1 MKKNKYLNFSLFC
14 VSKNEGE
21 DDEELIVSIDTSSG
35 RLPMDLIKVYN
46 NLKSV
51 ECGDIVNTIGSYE
64 FFNSMYYDGYIKI
77 SYINDT
83 DRRRKVP
90 CPKYEYL
97 FSENQLDGGG
107 KVKTITPNIEF
118 SIDCVVGILSCTVYV
133 DETRYVGNVLI
144 SELMDSYNKSDC

>member
-64 FFNSMYYDGYIKI
+64 FFNSMYYNGYIKI
-77 SYINDT
+77 SYATNSDKREI
-83 DRRRKVP
+83 P
-90 CPKYEYL
+90 CPKYGYIL
-97 FSENQLDGGG
+97 SEDQIDGGG
-107 KVKTITPNIEF
+107 KKVRTITPTLEF
-118 SIDCVVGILSCTVYV
+118 QIDCVAGILSCTVYV
-133 DETRYVGNVLI
+133 DCTSYGWNAPI
-144 SELMDSYNKSDC
+144 NELMDSYNNVN